1 MPVLVIGR
9 ETTLEELDG
18 RLFRTGVSDAA
29 VKRLRAAIR
38 KANPDV
44 DFANLRPGTVV
55 RLPSAPELRAGED
68 LSFDES
74 VAQAVGATRDQL
86 TSELKELA
94 VTSRGRQRD
103 AAVARKTARALL
115 GSKEVKAAAAQDA
128 GVARA
133 VDSVGSALDREDE
146 ADAQRQETAKV
157 AVSQWADGL
166 AALDRLVP

>member
-1 MPVLVIGR
+1 MPILVTGG
-9 ETTLEELDG
+9 ETTLEELDR

-29 VKRLRAAIR
+29 VKRLRAVIR

-44 DFANLRPGTVV
+44 DFADLQPGTVI

-68 LSFDES
+68 LSFDDS
-74 VAQAVGATRDQL
+74 VAQAIGATRDQL
-86 TSELKELA
+86 TAELKELA
-94 VTSRGRQRD
+94 VTVRGRQRN
-103 AAVARKTARALL
+103 AAVERKTARSLL
-115 GSKEVKAAAAQDA
+115 GSKEVKGAAAQDA

-133 VDSVGSALDREDE
+133 VDSVASALDREDS
-146 ADAQRQETAKV
+146 ADAQRQETAKI